1 MLRQKSLVEKVGD
14 NIRSG
19 VQSVRSAT
27 SNVTSN
33 VNSASQSA
41 TESLNNI
48 KGSIN
53 RSVENFSNTK
63 WLNASK
69 EFLSSNSI
77 LAKFTFII
85 LILIGFMIVFRVC
98 VLILQ
103 YFFAPST
110 SPYIVYGTLDGS
122 DKKVLFQDR
131 TKSDSVTILRSNN
144 RHGGAEF
151 TYSVWLFLRP
161 PNASNSTANSGSLK
175 NVFVKGAHSYDS
187 ATGVS
192 IVNGPGMYLK
202 ERTLGAATEYD
213 LHVVMDHIGDG
224 DGKDEVV
231 VDSLPIGKWFHVAV
245 RLQNMMLDVYVN
257 GTIAKRQNLE
267 FAPKQNF
274 YDVVVN
280 GNNGFSGQLS
290 NLRYY
295 NRALNIFEM
304 NNIVMWGP
312 NTNKSSLSTDSRAKT
327 GNYSYLSSLWYSS
340 KY

>member
-1 MLRQKSLVEKVGD
+1 
-14 NIRSG
+14 
-19 VQSVRSAT
+19 
-27 SNVTSN
+27 
-33 VNSASQSA
+33 
-41 TESLNNI
+41 
-48 KGSIN
+48 
-53 RSVENFSNTK
+53 
-63 WLNASK
+63 
-69 EFLSSNSI
+69 
-77 LAKFTFII
+77 
-85 LILIGFMIVFRVC
+85 
-98 VLILQ
+98 
-103 YFFAPST
+103 
-110 SPYIVYGTLDGS
+110 
-122 DKKVLFQDR
+122 
-131 TKSDSVTILRSNN
+131 
-144 RHGGAEF
+144 
-151 TYSVWLFLRP
+151 
-161 PNASNSTANSGSLK
+161 
-175 NVFVKGAHSYDS
+175 
-187 ATGVS
+187 
-192 IVNGPGMYLK
+192 
-202 ERTLGAATEYD
+202 
-213 LHVVMDHIGDG
+213 MDHIGDG

-327 GNYSYLSSLWYSS
+327 GNYSYLSSMWYSS